1 MKKTY
6 SQLFL
11 LIMNINANIKDGNTK
26 LEKKLLKVAE
36 KIKKHSEEYDD
47 KKNEIFLDNASVDKD
62 GILLTDEKGNYR
74 YTKEGLKKRTEQLK
88 ELVNQEFDFTP
99 IPVINPE
106 GLDKLT
112 FLKDWVTGVNF
123 VDEPEEE
130 EVEL

>member
-26 LEKKLLKVAE
+26 IEKKLLKVAE

-123 VDEPEEE
+123 IEEHEEE

>member
-26 LEKKLLKVAE
+26 LEKKLLKVAK

-123 VDEPEEE
+123 IEEPEEE